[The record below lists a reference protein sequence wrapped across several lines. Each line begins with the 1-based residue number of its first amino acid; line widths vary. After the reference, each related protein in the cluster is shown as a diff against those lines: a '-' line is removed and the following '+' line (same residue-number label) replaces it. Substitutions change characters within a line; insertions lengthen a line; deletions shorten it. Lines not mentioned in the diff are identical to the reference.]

1 MHVFI
6 ITQYFPPEIGAAA
19 TRWGD
24 YTDIMVKQGHRVTVL
39 CEIPNYPQGIYSPG
53 YKRQWVKREY
63 ISPNLT
69 IIRSFT
75 WATNRRSVI
84 KKLGNYL
91 IFMLSGLINALKI
104 KNYDILIISSPPL
117 FAGVIGAIIAKIK
130 SIHFFLD
137 IRDLWP
143 ESVKSLGEIKSRV
156 FISLGRKLE
165 SFIYK
170 STTGF
175 ILTVPGFKQYF
186 KEHHPSQIKKSMVEL
201 INGVSHTFIE
211 LAQQN
216 DRIPDKKF
224 TVLYSGNMGLAQGLE
239 TVIQAANI
247 LQKYPINF
255 LFVGNGVKQ
264 QSLEEKSK
272 QMDLD
277 NVSFLPSQKKERL
290 IQIIKKASVCL
301 VPLKNEPLFRH
312 AIPSKLFEYMACG
325 RPVIVSIEG
334 EVEKIIKRA
343 NSGLMAIPEDADSI
357 AKQILY
363 YYNNRQKIEEHGQ
376 NGVIYVTENVRKE
389 TLLSDALYNIMKM
402 NVLNIKLLH
411 D

>member
-1 MHVFI
+1 
-6 ITQYFPPEIGAAA
+6 
-19 TRWGD
+19 
-24 YTDIMVKQGHRVTVL
+24 
-39 CEIPNYPQGIYSPG
+39 
-53 YKRQWVKREY
+53 
-63 ISPNLT
+63 
-69 IIRSFT
+69 
-75 WATNRRSVI
+75 
-84 KKLGNYL
+84 
-91 IFMLSGLINALKI
+91 MLSGLINALKI
-104 KNYDILIISSPPL
+104 KNYDILIVSSPPL
-117 FAGVIGAIIAKIK
+117 FAGVIGAIISKIK
-130 SIHFFLD
+130 SICFFLD

-143 ESVKSLGEIKSRV
+143 ESVKSVGEVKSKA
-156 FISLGRKLE
+156 FIHFGRKLE

-170 STTGF
+170 NTTGF
-175 ILTVPGFKQYF
+175 ILTVPGFKNYF
-186 KEHHPSQIKKSMVEL
+186 MEHYPVQLKKSMVEL
-201 INGVSHTFIE
+201 INGVSSTFIR

-239 TVIQAANI
+239 TLIKTAKI
-247 LQKYPINF
+247 LQKYPIDF
-255 LFVGNGVKQ
+255 CFVGNGVKV

-277 NVSFLPSQKKERL
+277 NVSFLPPQKKEDL

-334 EVEKIIKRA
+334 EVEEIIKRA
-343 NSGLMAIPEDADSI
+343 NSGLMAIPENADSI

-363 YYNNRQKIEEHGQ
+363 YYNNRDKIDYHGQ
-376 NGVIYVTENVRKE
+376 NGVLYVTENVRKE
-389 TLLSDALYNIMKM
+389 TLLSDALYNIMKT

>member
-1 MHVFI
+1 MHVFL

-24 YTDIMVKQGHRVTVL
+24 YTNILVKQGHRVTVL
-39 CEIPNYPQGIYSPG
+39 CEMPNYPIGRYFPG

-69 IIRSFT
+69 VIRSFT
-75 WATNRRSVI
+75 WATDRRSII

-143 ESVKSLGEIKSRV
+143 ESVKSLGEVKSRV
-156 FISLGRKLE
+156 LINLGRKLE

-170 STTGF
+170 TTTGY
-175 ILTVPGFKQYF
+175 ILAVPGFKKYF
-186 KEHHPSQIKKSMVEL
+186 TENHPSEIKKSMVEL
-201 INGVSHTFIE
+201 INGVSDKFIE
-211 LAQQN
+211 LAQLN

-224 TVLYSGNMGLAQGLE
+224 TVLYSGNMGLAQGLD

-255 LFVGNGVKQ
+255 LFVGNGVKL
-264 QSLEEKSK
+264 QSLEEKSN
-272 QMDLD
+272 QMELD
-277 NVSFLPSQKKERL
+277 NISFMPPQRKEDL
-290 IQIIKKASVCL
+290 IQIIKKSSVCL

-312 AIPSKLFEYMACG
+312 AIPSKLFEYMACS
-325 RPVIVSIEG
+325 RPVIIGIKG
-334 EVEKIIKRA
+334 EIEKIIKKA
-343 NSGLMAIPEDADSI
+343 NSGLMANPQDADSLV
-357 AKQILY
+357 KQILY
-363 YYNNRQKIEEHGQ
+363 YYNDRNKIDNHGQ

-389 TLLSDALYNIMKM
+389 TLLSDALFNIMKM